1 MLWET
6 HKYTP
11 LVNCLFDA
19 TLFQKQFFFLM
30 AVGDVNY
37 RETLDVRLKGIAKGV
52 GVEFKKK

>member
-1 MLWET
+1 M
-6 HKYTP
+6 
-11 LVNCLFDA
+11 
-19 TLFQKQFFFLM
+19 LM